1 MTHGVLM
8 SDSLRY
14 DGKPLLRLLELY
26 ILNAIDELPLAE
38 REGLNRLAPKLQAVY
53 GGKGQWHEAIEAAVR
68 MPADMQQLIRDMWA
82 KNLEIAGANNV
93 PPLTPQ
99 KFAEMFVD
107 ENLVM

>member
-1 MTHGVLM
+1 M
-8 SDSLRY
+8 SDNSRY

-26 ILNAIDELPLAE
+26 ILNALNELPPPEQEALQ
-38 REGLNRLAPKLQAVY
+38 RLAPKLQSVY
-53 GGKGQWHEAIEAAVR
+53 GGKGQWHEAIEAAVH
-68 MPADMQQLIRDMWA
+68 MPAEMPRMIRDMWD